1 MEKDS
6 QEVLLAQW
14 QTCVEMANSSSERR
28 DTMNNLFVTLNIA
41 IIAATTFVWDIKTIS
56 LSIAGIVLCIV
67 WLIFLRNFRRLNA
80 EKYRVITQIEEH
92 LPVQAFANEWKGI
105 KQNNKYIEGTK
116 LEQVFP
122 IVFTI
127 VYVAVISVL
136 LILHY
141 KK

>member
-1 MEKDS
+1 MEKGS
-6 QEVLLAQW
+6 QGILLAQW
-14 QTCVEMANSSSERR
+14 QTCVEMANSVSERR

-41 IIAATTFVWDIKTIS
+41 TIAAITFVWDIKTIS

-67 WLIFLRNFRRLNA
+67 WLMFLRNFRHLNA
-80 EKYRVITQIEEH
+80 EKYRVITQIEDL
-92 LPVQAFANEWKGI
+92 LPVQAFTNEWKGI

-116 LEQVFP
+116 LERVFP

-127 VYVAVISVL
+127 VYVAIISVL
-136 LILHY
+136 LILNY